1 MQRQR
6 PFGEA
11 KGQLILVSK
20 RLNILTNTSMKTCSY
35 CGAKYPDDTPEC
47 PIDHTQISARPAAS
61 APDSPPTSDSP
72 RAAFEFSPLTPEQR
86 QQDLVTLVTCG
97 TLVSADMVVC
107 KLRAAGI
114 AAFIPDEF
122 LMQTIGFNVNT
133 FGYVRVQVAPKDHD
147 AAKAVLSH

>member
-1 MQRQR
+1 
-6 PFGEA
+6 
-11 KGQLILVSK
+11 
-20 RLNILTNTSMKTCSY
+20 
-35 CGAKYPDDTPEC
+35 
-47 PIDHTQISARPAAS
+47 
-61 APDSPPTSDSP
+61 
-72 RAAFEFSPLTPEQR
+72 
-86 QQDLVTLVTCG
+86 
-97 TLVSADMVVC
+97 MVVC